1 MKQTI
6 VVRSKKGFN
15 HNYDVLS
22 QEIYATWHFKMANS
36 QIYNSLLKPLRMVKC
51 VSIILYKSA
60 SDKLNWNTL
69 TNKKP
74 QTVSLFTKS
83 VNFI

>member
-1 MKQTI
+1 MQNGILKWPTA
-6 VVRSKKGFN
+6 RFYS
-15 HNYDVLS
+15 
-22 QEIYATWHFKMANS
+22 
-36 QIYNSLLKPLRMVKC
+36 SLLKPLRVVKC
-51 VSIILYKSA
+51 ASIILYKCA

>member
-1 MKQTI
+1 MQNGILKWPTA
-6 VVRSKKGFN
+6 RF
-15 HNYDVLS
+15 
-22 QEIYATWHFKMANS
+22 
-36 QIYNSLLKPLRMVKC
+36 YNSLLKPLRVVKC
-51 VSIILYKSA
+51 ASIILYKCA

-74 QTVSLFTKS
+74 QTVSLFTQS